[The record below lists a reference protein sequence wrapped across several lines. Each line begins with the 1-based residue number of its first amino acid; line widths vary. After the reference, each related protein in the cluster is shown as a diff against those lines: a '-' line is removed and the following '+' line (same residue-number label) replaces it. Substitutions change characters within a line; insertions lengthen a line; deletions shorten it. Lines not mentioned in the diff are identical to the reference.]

1 MSDAVAV
8 HHGAYGRC
16 GLYHLN
22 RSLPTHAHL
31 ESHLLFFIS
40 GEAAYTKINDSVYSM
55 DSENVLAVNPLQP
68 HSGEFGRE
76 GGATWTLVM
85 YIRPAWLKEMGGA
98 DQPLRFFNSAF
109 KRTPE
114 IESLLE
120 QVSELICEPSSQEM
134 LALRLYHLTQACL
147 QQSAGV
153 NRPSTA
159 DSLNPVAD
167 QRIGKALRLIHH
179 YLKDDVPPE
188 YIASEVGLSRPH
200 FYKLFREQVGV
211 TPSVY
216 QNTLKIDAAIE
227 RLTDSNLPVNTIGH
241 ELGFSSPA
249 SFSRFFTANV
259 GIPPVTYRRVAAVER
274 EQDREP
280 AIAV

>member
-22 RSLPTHAHL
+22 KSLPTHAHL
-31 ESHLLFFIS
+31 ESHLLFFMS
-40 GEAAYTKINDSVYSM
+40 GDPAYTKINDSVYPL
-55 DSENVLAVNPLQP
+55 DTENVLAVNPLQP
-68 HSGEFGRE
+68 HSGEFGRK
-76 GGATWTLVM
+76 GGATWVLVM
-85 YIRPAWLKEMGGA
+85 YIRPAWLREMGGA
-98 DQPLRFFNSAF
+98 DQPLHFFNSAF

-114 IESLLE
+114 IDSLLM

-134 LALRLYHLTQACL
+134 LAMHLYHLTQACF

-153 NRPSTA
+153 DRYSTD
-159 DSLNPVAD
+159 DSLNQIAD

-200 FYKLFREQVGV
+200 FYKLFREHVGV

-216 QNTLKIDAAIE
+216 QNTLKINAAIE
-227 RLTDSNLPVNTIGH
+227 RLTVSNQPVNTIGH

-259 GIPPVTYRRVAAVER
+259 GIPPVTYRRVSLVER
-274 EQDREP
+274 EQIGEP